1 MINLQKILSK
11 DIRAY
16 SNNFPDKLVTF
27 SDFLMRLFNSL
38 FNSLIF
44 LFSTHYESSHWARAE
59 VAAEPSE
66 GCPFLVLF

>member
-44 LFSTHYESSHWARAE
+44 LFSTLNSYW
-59 VAAEPSE
+59 
-66 GCPFLVLF
+66 